1 MINRQALTKIKEKIN
16 NSILVNNIP
25 NHVVEIIAVTKTFPS
40 EAIISAFKEGIL
52 NIGENKIQESEYK
65 FSQLPNL
72 PKLKKRL
79 IGHLQSNKV
88 NKAIN
93 LFDTID
99 TIDSKK
105 IAQRLDLSLRKKNKT
120 KEVLLQV
127 NASKDSA
134 KHGFDLIDQEQLLE
148 VINYKQLVV
157 KGLMTIGEFTSDEK
171 KIRKTFVL
179 LRQLKNKLNDQIG
192 SEKKLTD
199 LSMGMSSDFN
209 IAVEEG
215 STQVRLGTALFGLRK

>member
-1 MINRQALTKIKEKIN
+1 MINRHDLTKIKEKIN

-25 NHVVEIIAVTKTFPS
+25 NHNVEIVAVTKTFSS
-40 EAIISAFKEGIL
+40 EAILAAFEEGIL
-52 NIGENKIQESEYK
+52 NIGENKIQEAEYK
-65 FSQLPNL
+65 FPQLPNL

-105 IAQRLDLSLRKKNKT
+105 IAQRLDNSLKKINKT

-127 NASKDSA
+127 NASKDIA
-134 KHGFDLIDQEQLLE
+134 KHGFDLKDQEQMLD
-148 VINYKQLVV
+148 VINYKHLVV
-157 KGLMTIGEFTSDEK
+157 KGLMTIGEFTKDEK
-171 KIRKTFVL
+171 KTRKTFIL
-179 LRQLKNKLNDQIG
+179 LRQLKDKLNDQLE
-192 SEKKLTD
+192 SDKKLTD

-209 IAVEEG
+209 IAIEEG
-215 STQVRLGTALFGLRK
+215 STQIRLGTALFGSR

>member
-1 MINRQALTKIKEKIN
+1 MINRHDLTKIKEKIN

-25 NHVVEIIAVTKTFPS
+25 NHNVEIVAVTKTFSS
-40 EAIISAFKEGIL
+40 EAILAAFAEGIL
-52 NIGENKIQESEYK
+52 NIGENKIQEAEYK
-65 FSQLPNL
+65 FPQLPNL

-105 IAQRLDLSLRKKNKT
+105 IAQRLDNSLKKTNKT

-127 NASKDSA
+127 NASKDVA
-134 KHGFDLIDQEQLLE
+134 KYGFDLNDQEQMLD
-148 VINYKQLVV
+148 VINYKHLVV
-157 KGLMTIGEFTSDEK
+157 KGLMTIGEFTKDEK
-171 KIRKTFVL
+171 KTRKTFIL
-179 LRQLKNKLNDQIG
+179 LRQLKDKLNDQLE
-192 SEKKLTD
+192 SDKKLTD

-209 IAVEEG
+209 IAIEEG
-215 STQVRLGTALFGLRK
+215 STQIRLGTALFGSR